1 MLLNSKT
8 NATLGHA
15 PASVIQSFATLDLRA
30 GVKALDDRWS
40 FSIWGRNV
48 TNSYYWTNV
57 RHAGCGRALCGQARD
72 LWRDAEVHVRLIPR
86 ILPDMEP
93 QPGATGCGIFICPAA
108 AYICLSSRPSSSSPD
123 TAKSGRGE

>member
-30 GVKALDDRWS
+30 GVKVLDDRWS

-48 TNSYYWTNV
+48 TNSYYWTNQFVTQDVVV
-57 RHAGCGRALCGQARD
+57 RYAAKP
-72 LWRDAEVHVRLIPR
+72 VTY
-86 ILPDMEP
+86 
-93 QPGATGCGIFICPAA
+93 GATLKFTF
-108 AYICLSSRPSSSSPD
+108 D
-123 TAKSGRGE
+123 